1 MYLLL
6 NNANIHD
13 IALESFSIYGLVFNP
28 VSVSIDGVD
37 RIFKKFRD
45 FLSVVDSQ
53 ANQCIDA
60 EFVVE
65 RAGRFDGVSFFRAK
79 QGVDIVDKRRVNLKK
94 CQVEGF
100 VELAMLLVVESRG
113 ARQSQQV
120 FDLSGVQL
128 SGYQLGKRVESLD
141 VDRAEFEKLTHVLIF
156 NIVSRMQ
163 SGACA

>member
-65 RAGRFDGVSFFRAK
+65 RAGRFDGVS
-79 QGVDIVDKRRVNLKK
+79 LL
-94 CQVEGF
+94 QVWG
-100 VELAMLLVVESRG
+100 
-113 ARQSQQV
+113 
-120 FDLSGVQL
+120 
-128 SGYQLGKRVESLD
+128 
-141 VDRAEFEKLTHVLIF
+141 
-156 NIVSRMQ
+156 
-163 SGACA
+163 